1 MNIKLSS
8 LATRST
14 RPTGGWKTR
23 CKMQCKLLGKHSD
36 HWQWRLLRAGWREQE
51 AGQRQSAQLTKRY
64 PWCAGGV
71 LEPCH
76 GLQVSGHS
84 TPAVSSVLIC
94 PPPAAWLP
102 ASHLPALCGEMGPV
116 LPSHT
121 ALSSTLAAPHDIMLH
136 TTGLYSAVTGHH
148 SLASTL
154 FRGRTQYPES

>member
-1 MNIKLSS
+1 MQAAGKTFLP
-8 LATRST
+8 LAVETL
-14 RPTGGWKTR
+14 GGWR
-23 CKMQCKLLGKHSD
+23 D
-36 HWQWRLLRAGWREQE
+36 QE
-51 AGQRQSAQLTKRY
+51 AGQGQSAQLTKRY

-136 TTGLYSAVTGHH
+136 TSDGAPQPCQH
-148 SLASTL
+148 
-154 FRGRTQYPES
+154 FI

>member
-1 MNIKLSS
+1 
-8 LATRST
+8 
-14 RPTGGWKTR
+14 
-23 CKMQCKLLGKHSD
+23 MQCKLLGKHSD
-36 HWQWRLLRAGWREQE
+36 HWQWRLLGAGRRHQE
-51 AGQRQSAQLTKRY
+51 AGQGQSHLEWPCREEDGVNSAQLTKRY

-154 FRGRTQYPES
+154 SRGRTQYPES

>member
-14 RPTGGWKTR
+14 RPTGGKGSQVR
-23 CKMQCKLLGKHSD
+23 DAMQA
-36 HWQWRLLRAGWREQE
+36 AGITFRPLAVETLEGWTERS
-51 AGQRQSAQLTKRY
+51 GSRPGTKRY

-102 ASHLPALCGEMGPV
+102 ASHLACIVWRDGTCPPLAYRTQLHIGRPSRYHAAHHWPV
-116 LPSHT
+116 LGSDG
-121 ALSSTLAAPHDIMLH
+121 APQPCQHFI
-136 TTGLYSAVTGHH
+136 
-148 SLASTL
+148 
-154 FRGRTQYPES
+154 